1 MNLGN
6 HGWGMREMVIYL
18 CIFAIILLFVAI
30 SINSLYRRIEKDNEE
45 TKNNQPVIV
54 EPVQEEQPKEEV
66 DDNPRVV
73 NYTYYHEMEEKL
85 YNATYKYLEEKPTE
99 IGNGILKIDDNTL
112 VNLGYMSTIY
122 NDIGSMQCTGYS
134 NVYVHDG
141 DADYTVKSFI
151 KCDNYTSE
159 GY

>member
-85 YNATYKYLEEKPTE
+85 YNATYKYLEGKPTE